1 MDRQQLVVMAM
12 GAAHRAHKEF
22 GVNPALR
29 VDVFAVLRDI
39 GACVF
44 FRPLRS
50 LYGAYLPTGD
60 SIPGLLI
67 NSNLPLSVQRF
78 TAAHELG
85 HLYLGHKI
93 MRLEKEVG
101 FVPERRSGAD
111 SDEVV
116 AETFGAFFLMPKALV
131 ATSIRELRVDKERMA
146 PADVYLL
153 ALRMGVSYLATIN
166 QLRSLRFLRPAH
178 ANELRRHAPK
188 EIKEEL
194 NNEKAAGRHDV
205 WLLNENWHGKEI
217 YPAIR
222 DTIRIRLKET
232 PSSGY
237 TWLLQKQPRGFQIV
251 EDTYKGEETTI
262 GGTGI
267 REFVASLEDGAE
279 EAELI
284 LQKTRPWER
293 EAVSGQFSVQ
303 IYPQELRK
311 TGPLVLP
318 KIA

>member
-1 MDRQQLVVMAM
+1 MAM

-22 GVNPALR
+22 GVNPSMR
-29 VDVFAVLRDI
+29 VDVFGVLRDI
-39 GACVF
+39 GAFVF

-50 LYGAYLPTGD
+50 IYGAYLPTGD
-60 SIPGLLI
+60 SMPGLLI

-93 MRLEKEVG
+93 VSLEREVG
-101 FVPERRSGAD
+101 FVPEERSGVD
-111 SDEVV
+111 NDEVV
-116 AETFGAFFLMPKALV
+116 AEAFGAFFLMPKALV
-131 ATSIRELRVDKERMA
+131 ATSMRELRIEKETMA

-153 ALRMGVSYLATIN
+153 ALRMGASYAATIN
-166 QLRSLRFLRPAH
+166 QLRTLRFLRPTQAS
-178 ANELRRHAPK
+178 ELRKHAPK

-205 WLLNENWHGKEI
+205 WLLNENWDGQEI

-222 DTIRIRLKET
+222 DTIRIRLEET
-232 PSSGY
+232 PTSGY
-237 TWLLQKQPRGFQIV
+237 TWLVQKRPRGFHV
-251 EDTYKGEETTI
+251 LEDGYKGEETAI
-262 GGTGI
+262 GGVRI
-267 REFVASLEDGAE
+267 REFVASLEDDAQE
-279 EAELI
+279 SELV
-284 LQKTRPWER
+284 LRKARPWER
-293 EAVSGQFSVQ
+293 DAVGAEFSVQ
-303 IYPQELRK
+303 IHPQELRK

>member
-22 GVNPALR
+22 GVNPVTR
-29 VDVFAVLRDI
+29 VDVFRVLRDI

-50 LYGAYLPTGD
+50 IYGAYLPTED

-93 MRLEKEVG
+93 VSVEKEVG
-101 FVPERRSGAD
+101 FVPEQRSGVD
-111 SDEVV
+111 NDEVV
-116 AETFGAFFLMPKALV
+116 AEAFGAFFLMPKALV
-131 ATSIRELRVDKERMA
+131 TTSMRDMGVGKERMA

-153 ALRMGVSYLATIN
+153 ALRMGTSYVATIN
-166 QLRSLRFLRPAH
+166 QLRTLKFLRPAQ
-178 ANELRRHAPK
+178 ARELSKHAPK
-188 EIKEEL
+188 EIKGAL
-194 NNEKAAGRHDV
+194 NNERAVGRHDV
-205 WLLNENWHGKEI
+205 WLLDEHWDGKEI

-222 DTIRIRLKET
+222 DTIRIQLKET
-232 PSSGY
+232 PTSGY
-237 TWLLQKQPRGFQIV
+237 TWLLLKQPRGFQVV
-251 EDTYKGEETTI
+251 EDTYKGEEIGI
-262 GGTGI
+262 GGTRI
-267 REFVASLEDGAE
+267 HEFVGSLEEGAQE
-279 EAELI
+279 SEL
-284 LQKTRPWER
+284 LLKKTRPWEQD
-293 EAVSGQFSVQ
+293 AVNAQFSVH
-303 IYPQELRK
+303 IHPQEVRK

-318 KIA
+318 RIA